1 MSTMPM
7 RASHVPE
14 ASWALPNLNRL
25 ATLVSAVLDVFT
37 EAQDMARAAHKRHPY
52 MEE

>member
-1 MSTMPM
+1 MSSMPM

-14 ASWALPNLNRL
+14 AAWALPNLNRL
-25 ATLVSAVLDVFT
+25 TTLVSAVLDVFT
-37 EAQDMARAAHKRHPY
+37 DAQDMARAAYKRYPF